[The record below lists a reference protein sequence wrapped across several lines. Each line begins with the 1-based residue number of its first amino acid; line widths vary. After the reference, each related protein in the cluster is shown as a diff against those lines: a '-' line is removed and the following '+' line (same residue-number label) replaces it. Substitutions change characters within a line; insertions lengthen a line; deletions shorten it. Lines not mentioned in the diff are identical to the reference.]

1 MAYLDNKTI
10 IVDATLTK
18 KGREL
23 LAQNG
28 NLNITSF
35 ALADDE
41 IDYSLYDPNH
51 PQGSNFNDFAIRKTP
66 ILEAFFDE
74 TQVMK
79 YKLVTLNQGVTT
91 IPVISLNIRDINVP
105 STFTGDSIISPSTNP
120 TYNTTLGYTAILA
133 NKNVGA
139 IVPTINVSANT
150 VSNTVTSFTGV
161 AVETSQ
167 VVIGLQFK
175 FLVNPGVGETTTTT
189 LTIIGNESGGS
200 VTIPVTV
207 TV

>member
-28 NLNITSF
+28 NLNINSF

-51 PQGSNFNDFAIRKTP
+51 PEGSNFNDFAIRKTP

-91 IPVISLNIRDINVP
+91 IPVISLNVTNINVP
-105 STFTGDSIISPSTNP
+105 STFTGDSIISPSTTP
-120 TYNTTLGYTAILA
+120 TYNTILGYTAILA
-133 NKNVGA
+133 NKNVGT

-161 AVETSQ
+161 SVETSQ

-175 FLVNPGVGETTTTT
+175 FLANPGVGETTTTT

-200 VTIPVTV
+200 VTMPVTV

>member
-1 MAYLDNKTI
+1 MAYLYKKTI

-41 IDYSLYDPNH
+41 IDYELYDPNH
-51 PQGSNFNDFAIRKTP
+51 PQGSNYNDFAIRKTP

-74 TQVMK
+74 TQLMK
-79 YKLVTLNQGVTT
+79 YKLVTLSQGTT
-91 IPVISLNIRDINVP
+91 VIPVISLNINSINVY
-105 STFTGDSIISPSTNP
+105 STFTGDSIISPSTTP
-120 TYNTTLGYTAILA
+120 SYNTVLGYTVILA
-133 NKNVGA
+133 NKNVGT
-139 IVPTINVSANT
+139 IVPTINVASNT
-150 VSNTVTSFTGV
+150 VSSVVSSFTGIS
-161 AVETSQ
+161 VETSQ

-175 FLVNPGVGETTTTT
+175 FLVNSGVGETTTTS

-200 VTIPVTV
+200 ITIPITV